1 MNKTMG
7 AFLHITSEQLGD
19 PSKGYANVLGIPT
32 LQTGVF
38 GGIIVG
44 RSPLGVTISFT
55 IFHYHHI

>member
-7 AFLHITSEQLGD
+7 AFLHITPENVNDTAS
-19 PSKGYANVLGIPT
+19 GYASVLGIPT

-44 RSPLGVTISFT
+44 ALGCMVLQQIL
-55 IFHYHHI
+55 